1 MPIGP
6 VQLIVLGFDHP
17 EFHGEITA
25 ELQRLHD
32 EKTVRVIDALAVHKD
47 AACGWHPTV
56 ITAPVEAHRCQV
68 LAEEIAAE
76 LRATYD
82 LKPIP

>member
-1 MPIGP
+1 
-6 VQLIVLGFDHP
+6 V
-17 EFHGEITA
+17 
-25 ELQRLHD
+25 
-32 EKTVRVIDALAVHKD
+32 AVHKN
-47 AACGWHPTV
+47 AAYGWHPSV